1 MVHTAQFYCEL
12 SSDDI
17 RKMMLKHNIGVNL
30 IPSKLEED
38 FYGFSGAIVKE
49 YIYYKFYLTVDFIK
63 ILNKTDITENDYDN
77 IEKNIDLY
85 MSKLCDLLCKDLT
98 LTRLDY
104 RIDVKLN
111 NNKEREI
118 LIKLYR
124 KLINKR
130 GFKRKSLEEKTSI
143 YYNTKSSV
151 CCIYDK
157 EKEAID
163 KRGVVQPFEEDT
175 IRFEYR
181 LYNRHLNNNKY
192 AKKMDKSL
200 KTYLKDELFI
210 EYMSKNIE
218 PLIYKGDYYKSFR
231 VQTILN
237 KSTLNEKEKNILT
250 EFLNKVSKHGVTKVK
265 NSVDNNGDLVYTKY
279 KFNKIISQLE
289 KLGINPV
296 LIPKNLEGPSFIPN
310 PFQIYINSTNVKKTA

>member
-17 RKMMLKHNIGVNL
+17 RKMMLKHNMGVNL

-38 FYGFSGAIVKE
+38 FYGFSGAIIKE
-49 YIYYKFYLTVDFIK
+49 YNYYKFYLTVDFIK

-77 IEKNIDLY
+77 IEKSIDLY
-85 MSKLCDLLCKDLT
+85 MSKLCDLLCNDLT

-104 RIDVKLN
+104 RLDVKFN
-111 NNKEREI
+111 NKKEREI

-163 KRGVVQPFEEDT
+163 KRGIVQPFEENT

-200 KTYLKDELFI
+200 KTYLRDELFI

-218 PLIYKGDYYKSFR
+218 PLIYKGDYYKIYR
-231 VQTILN
+231 AETIIN
-237 KSTLNEKEKNILT
+237 QSTLNQKDKVILI
-250 EFLNKVSKHGVTKVK
+250 EFLTKVSKRGITKVK
-265 NSVDNNGDLVYTKY
+265 NTIDDDGNLVYTKY
-279 KFNKIISQLE
+279 KFKKITSQLE

-296 LIPKNLEGPSFIPN
+296 LIPKNSDGPSSISN
-310 PFQIYINSTNVKKTA
+310 PFQLYINRTNVKKTA